1 MNLIEEKQYFL
12 LKKTKKYLNEV
23 KKKGIDV
30 SKSSFCFLNTYAKT
44 PGFGK
49 IILWLQEKN
58 NLKNIL
64 IIMLQHIA
72 AISTFSNYSLLNNLN
87 QKFDTLILTWGR
99 KSNFK
104 NRLFK
109 DSFTNI
115 SSNNLS
121 NGVFFVIYLDKEIPK
136 FVPKNVILLFKKKT
150 KKSLIYLLKVFFKT
164 LLDNNLSIKKF
175 FHYFSSQTVMAEIVN
190 LKILS
195 IINQNK
201 IKKIIMPYE
210 GQPFQNYVFRNLK
223 KIDHKI
229 RTIGVVHS
237 MVPALPLNFVKRDG
251 APDYIYLSG
260 NSQKNLFIKF
270 LGWKEKNIKIIDS
283 LRNKKKINKK
293 MMKSFYFG
301 MNINSKN
308 IISNSFS
315 NYLIKKKEKKIPILN
330 IKKHP
335 QMLESTDQLN
345 LEKEINFL
353 FKQNKNRFSKK
364 TKKNISFFAGSTSA
378 FIQFLENK
386 IDLVHFTSM
395 PILDVYTK
403 FIWKKI
409 SPFQINEYTFVYN
422 LLQKRELIRLSDKN
436 YNLLKANIL

>member
-1 MNLIEEKQYFL
+1 
-12 LKKTKKYLNEV
+12 
-23 KKKGIDV
+23 
-30 SKSSFCFLNTYAKT
+30 
-44 PGFGK
+44 
-49 IILWLQEKN
+49 
-58 NLKNIL
+58 
-64 IIMLQHIA
+64 
-72 AISTFSNYSLLNNLN
+72 
-87 QKFDTLILTWGR
+87 
-99 KSNFK
+99 
-104 NRLFK
+104 
-109 DSFTNI
+109 
-115 SSNNLS
+115 
-121 NGVFFVIYLDKEIPK
+121 
-136 FVPKNVILLFKKKT
+136 
-150 KKSLIYLLKVFFKT
+150 
-164 LLDNNLSIKKF
+164 
-175 FHYFSSQTVMAEIVN
+175 MAEIVN